1 MEIACPSMFHSNEYL
16 YHTVYV
22 QTILKLNVL
31 SLNDPYKTFVM

>member
-22 QTILKLNVL
+22 LLKLNVL